1 LYDFEAFASGMY
13 VDSVLAEGRTVRPGE
28 KLRIDEG
35 MDPVVVKAG
44 SDGGGVNVKLEL
56 PDGQDASDIEL
67 LMVPVGENYSGPTV
81 VPLNMAQLAKLAP
94 GDYTVY
100 TLHNSDMQ
108 QLEYHNPDA
117 LRPLV
122 PSANVSIGAFGRPA
136 ISIGNMSR

>member
-13 VDSVLAEGRTVRPGE
+13 VDSVLAEGRTVQPEE

-44 SDGGGVNVKLEL
+44 SDGGGIDVKPEL
-56 PDGQDASDIEL
+56 PDGQDTSDIEL
-67 LMVPVGENYSGPTV
+67 LMVPLGENYSGPAV
-81 VPLNMAQLAKLAP
+81 IPLNMAQLAKLAP